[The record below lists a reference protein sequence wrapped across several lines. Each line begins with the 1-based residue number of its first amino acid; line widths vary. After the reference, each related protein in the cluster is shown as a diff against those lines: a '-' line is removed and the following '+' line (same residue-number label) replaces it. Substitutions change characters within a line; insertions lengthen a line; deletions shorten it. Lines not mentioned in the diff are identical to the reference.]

1 MMAQSIRVSSVPT
14 DTLTGEGTLA
24 TAIDVYR
31 ETARERER
39 ERERERVCVMR
50 LVVILKIE
58 GNGSASA
65 RAARDEAGLNSTT
78 PSKAFYN
85 QQASRCTLRIRTGT
99 TGVGAT
105 VMAIE
110 TNLKELSQT
119 LELDVMAMRI
129 ALRDVASGLFDLFN
143 CHRKLL
149 DHCME
154 RGKSKQQAVTNSH
167 QRAVRSKTSS
177 HITNQRPQPQ
187 HHHHQPQQPHHHTS
201 ENGAGVGFGLA
212 GAAVFFLRPVDDDDD
227 DDAEEG
233 AFVLG
238 VFSSKT

>member
-1 MMAQSIRVSSVPT
+1 
-14 DTLTGEGTLA
+14 
-24 TAIDVYR
+24 
-31 ETARERER
+31 
-39 ERERERVCVMR
+39 MR

-99 TGVGAT
+99 TAVGAT

-129 ALRDVASGLFDLFN
+129 ALRDVASGLFDLLN

-167 QRAVRSKTSS
+167 QRAVRPKTSS

-187 HHHHQPQQPHHHTS
+187 HHHHQPQQQPHHHHQQQQPHHTS

-227 DDAEEG
+227 DAEEG
-233 AFVLG
+233 PFVLG